1 MHVLPLDKA
10 RRAASLAMAVRIL
23 RNGGTVVVPTETS
36 YGIAADACNA
46 RAVAA
51 VRRLKGRGEKPMA
64 LIASSTAMV
73 RTYFHMP
80 ALAVRLARR
89 HWPGP
94 LTLVLPVRDRTLAR
108 AGLSRDGG
116 SPAERGAVGVRVPSA
131 AVPRAL
137 SRALGRPI
145 VATSAN
151 RSGAPPAPAL
161 AEFVLQ
167 FRGKKLPDA
176 FLDAGRLPPR
186 MPSTVAAVTDGRV
199 RILRPGPVTP
209 RP

>member
-1 MHVLPLDKA
+1 
-10 RRAASLAMAVRIL
+10 MAVRIL

-73 RTYFHMP
+73 RTHFHMP

-94 LTLVLPVRDRTLAR
+94 LTLVLPVRDRALAR
-108 AGLSRDGG
+108 SGLSRDG
-116 SPAERGAVGVRVPSA
+116 AAGVRVPSA
-131 AVPRAL
+131 ALPRAL